1 MLILWI
7 VFHGEDDDT
16 DIEYVDF
23 SKFVVA
29 SNWLVCW
36 NCMIMDGP
44 AMLHGLYFW
53 LTWYVLIM
61 YDCIMVDVTF

>member
-1 MLILWI
+1 M
-7 VFHGEDDDT
+7 VFQKEDDDA
-16 DIEYVDF
+16 DIESVDF

-44 AMLHGLYFW
+44 AMLHG
-53 LTWYVLIM
+53 
-61 YDCIMVDVTF
+61 